1 MLNVAHILP
10 TDDLLALEG
19 TALDTAVARQ
29 LGYRL
34 GAELSRDGDGQT
46 WFAPASQNGDD
57 YRPIAPEQIRFSTNT
72 ALALSLPLPTA
83 TDCHEDW
90 IHVEMGPRG
99 RWIVRLIRF
108 YRGEPTQ
115 PWKSRELYVEDH
127 DDASIPM
134 ATAYSRAWLF
144 SRSSWPSPKTSPA
157 RMTLAK

>member
-19 TALDTAVARQ
+19 EALDTAVARQ

-34 GAELSRDGDGQT
+34 GAELARQDQS
-46 WFAPASQNGDD
+46 WFAPAPQDPDD
-57 YRPIAPEQIRFSTNT
+57 FRPVTPEQVRFSTDT
-72 ALALSLPLPTA
+72 ALALSLPLPAA

-90 IHVEMGPRG
+90 IHVEMGPRS

-108 YRGEPTQ
+108 YRGEATQ

-144 SRSSWPSPKTSPA
+144 SRSSWPSPKPTQTK
-157 RMTLAK
+157 MTLAK

>member
-1 MLNVAHILP
+1 MLNLAHILP
-10 TDDLLALEG
+10 TEDLLALEG
-19 TALDTAVARQ
+19 SALNAAVARQ
-29 LGYRL
+29 LGYCL
-34 GAELSRDGDGQT
+34 GAELSRPGQEQA
-46 WFAPASQNGDD
+46 WFAPTTEETE
-57 YRPIAPEQIRFSTNT
+57 YRPIGPDQLEFSTNA
-72 ALALSLPLPTA
+72 ALALSLPLPAA

-108 YRGEPTQ
+108 YRGESTQ

-144 SRSSWPSPKTSPA
+144 SRSSWPSPKSSPA
-157 RMTLAK
+157 KMTLAK